1 MNGAAS
7 IEKNGPRGQAVSRWG
22 SFRDFLNV
30 SLYQPALTLVTLLL
44 AHLAK
49 RRLFKVTTS
58 IAAALV
64 RIHYSSVAAWT
75 ATTLIGLLACA
86 CLLSFLAYDFA
97 YSGKD
102 WFIHLWDHVIL
113 GLYSMI
119 AFYSNWW
126 IALPVGITLVV
137 LFARPWKLYRMGG
150 WNSRRGAFMWCYAL
164 LFGLYLVFVWKL
176 HFYILN
182 TFWLLALALALACHF
197 LALYAL
203 AIFWCLANRCPP
215 LNSRYIEQTRKIIRD
230 GYERSSRSLSGIPR
244 RSDVLDQIFQSSIYR
259 YLVQQMVER
268 VFDLL
273 LGKWI
278 VGLLGLGSSGRNRLN
293 RMRRFL
299 VRILLILSLARL
311 FDKLFRGRYY
321 VMHFEMVV
329 KDLLAEEQIRAWTA
343 LNEEMLH
350 PTLLKLSV
358 QGIFITK
365 DAEESPPGK
374 GVFQNPF

>member
-1 MNGAAS
+1 MKRAGS
-7 IEKNGPRGQAVSRWG
+7 IEKYGLMVRALISNWG

-30 SLYQPALTLVTLLL
+30 YLYQPAQRLATLLL
-44 AHLAK
+44 VHLAK
-49 RRLFKVTTS
+49 WRSFKAINS
-58 IAAALV
+58 
-64 RIHYSSVAAWT
+64 
-75 ATTLIGLLACA
+75 IGLIACA

-97 YSGKD
+97 YSGID

-119 AFYSNWW
+119 AFYNNWW

-137 LFARPWKLYRMGG
+137 LAAKPWKLYRIGG
-150 WNSRRGAFMWCYAL
+150 WNSSRRAFMWYYAL
-164 LFGLYLVFVWKL
+164 LFCLYLVFVWQL
-176 HFYILN
+176 HSYILN
-182 TFWLLALALALACHF
+182 TFWLLALALALTCHF

-203 AIFWCLANRCPP
+203 AVFWCLTNRCPP

-259 YLVQQMVER
+259 YLVQQMAER

-293 RMRRFL
+293 RMRRFF
-299 VRILLILSLARL
+299 VRIVLILSLAPL
-311 FDKLFRGRYY
+311 FDKLFRGHYY
-321 VMHFEMVV
+321 VMHFEMIV
-329 KDLLAEEQIRAWTA
+329 KDLLAEEQVRAWTA
-343 LNEEMLH
+343 MHEEMFH
-350 PTLLKLSV
+350 PTLLRLSV

-365 DAEESPPGK
+365 DAEESPSGK
-374 GVFQNPF
+374 GDLPESFLGKP